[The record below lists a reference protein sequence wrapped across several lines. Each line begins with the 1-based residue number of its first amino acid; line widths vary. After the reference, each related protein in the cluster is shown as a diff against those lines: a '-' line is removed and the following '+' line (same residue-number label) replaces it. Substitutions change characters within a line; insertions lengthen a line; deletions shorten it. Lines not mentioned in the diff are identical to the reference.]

1 MKVIRACFSSR
12 MSLLGIA
19 GLLFQPTLSLDAIN
33 AALSHSFSDSPN
45 LTTAVVGAHRL
56 FANVASFTLVTA
68 FRQMGWLPDEGMDD
82 ASDARDGVVFV
93 AHHGSYTQTCPSSE
107 NLAAGVSSKVSG
119 KRRATRP
126 EQPEVS
132 LSSLAA
138 RIGKN
143 GFIPTDEW
151 V

>member
-1 MKVIRACFSSR
+1 
-12 MSLLGIA
+12 MSLIA
-19 GLLFQPTLSLDAIN
+19 VTGLLSNLPLSLDAVN
-33 AALSHSFSDSPN
+33 VALSHSFSDSPN

-56 FANVASFTLVTA
+56 FANVASFSLVAA
-68 FRQMGWLPDEGMDD
+68 FRQMGWLPDESLDD
-82 ASDARDGVVFV
+82 ASDARDGVVFS
-93 AHHGSYTQTCPSSE
+93 AHHGSYTETCPVAE
-107 NLAAGVSSKVSG
+107 NLPAGVSSKVSG

-132 LSSLAA
+132 LSSLAV